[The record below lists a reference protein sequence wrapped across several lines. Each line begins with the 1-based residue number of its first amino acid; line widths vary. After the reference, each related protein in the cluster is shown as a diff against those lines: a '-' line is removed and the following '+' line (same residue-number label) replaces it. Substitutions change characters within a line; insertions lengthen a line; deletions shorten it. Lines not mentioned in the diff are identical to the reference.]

1 MDSDVIV
8 IGAGVAGLAAA
19 AELSRRGLK
28 VILLEA
34 RNRTGGRIL
43 SRRPP
48 GWDRAV
54 ELGAEFIH
62 GGNPELRRILK
73 TAKIKQHRL
82 QMPMWWCER
91 GQLRQRKD
99 FWPLIEG
106 IVDRVPVRDRG
117 WSFAEFLR
125 RQSQLSSSERSL
137 AGNYV
142 GSFNGGPISE
152 ISAHA
157 LRVDGAGASNYDYL
171 PSRPYGSVI
180 AALEKQCR
188 QRAVDLRLRAVVTH
202 VCWRAGGATVSFRKN
217 GQTSP
222 QRLSARTIVVT
233 LPLGVLRANRVK
245 FSPGLKEKQ
254 QLISRLGWG
263 RVVRVVLR
271 FRAGF
276 WSAPWMPP
284 SLARGRGKNFGFINA
299 PGTSLPV
306 WWALHAPAP
315 ILTGWAGGVI
325 ADPLLD
331 LAPAKLLREAL
342 RSLARI
348 LSVPAAELRRW
359 LADWQTHD
367 WQHDPFTLGAYSF
380 AAARCDAG
388 PKRLAE
394 PVQDTLFFAGEATA
408 DDLGT
413 VHGALAS
420 GVRAAKEVRQALAKV
435 RR

>member
-28 VILLEA
+28 VALLEA
-34 RNRTGGRIL
+34 RERTGGRIL
-43 SRRPP
+43 SLRPA
-48 GWDRAV
+48 GWDRSV

-62 GGNPELRRILK
+62 GGNDELRRVLK
-73 TAKIKQHRL
+73 KAGIKEHRL
-82 QMPMWWCER
+82 EMPMWWSAQGR
-91 GQLRQRKD
+91 LQQRED
-99 FWPLIEG
+99 FWPMIER
-106 IVDRVPVRDRG
+106 IVDRIPARDRG

-125 RQSQLSSSERSL
+125 REPGLSASERTL

-142 GSFNGGPISE
+142 GSFNGGPISA

-157 LRVDGAGASNYDYL
+157 LRIDGAGAKNYDYL
-171 PSRPYGSVI
+171 PSRPYRAVI
-180 AALEKQCR
+180 AELEKQCHR
-188 QRAVDLRLRAVVTH
+188 RAVDIHLRAVATH
-202 VCWRAGGATVSFRKN
+202 VHWRTGTATVSFRQD
-217 GQTSP
+217 GQANP
-222 QRLSARTIVVT
+222 RQLSARAVVVT
-233 LPLGVLRANRVK
+233 LPLGVLRARRVK
-245 FSPGLKEKQ
+245 FSPPLKAKQ
-254 QLISRLGWG
+254 KLISRLGWG

-276 WSAPWMPP
+276 WSAPFLPRP
-284 SLARGRGKNFGFINA
+284 LARGRGKNFGFINA
-299 PGTSLPV
+299 PGESVPV

-325 ADPLLD
+325 ADPLLR
-331 LAPAKLLREAL
+331 LTPAKLIRQAL

-348 LSVPAAELRRW
+348 LSVSEAELRRW
-359 LADWQTHD
+359 LADGQTHD

-380 AAARCDAG
+380 AAAGCDDG
-388 PKRLAE
+388 PQRLAA
-394 PVQDTLFFAGEATA
+394 PMRSTLFFAGEATA

-420 GVRAAKEVRQALAKV
+420 GVRAAKEVRKALAKK
-435 RR
+435 